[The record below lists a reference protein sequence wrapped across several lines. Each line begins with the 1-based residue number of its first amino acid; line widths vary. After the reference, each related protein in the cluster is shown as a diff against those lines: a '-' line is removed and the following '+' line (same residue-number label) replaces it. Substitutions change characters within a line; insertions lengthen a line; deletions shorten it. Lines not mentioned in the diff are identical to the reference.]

1 MKVEEI
7 LKIVEQAFD
16 THINA
21 NGWIDFETPRADL
34 LGKQDFLKEIKT
46 KLSDPALSDNIRLGE
61 EPVLPLKTKDY
72 LDAQTTSGIKVGDKV
87 KLISACG
94 DYEDGWD
101 NTWMDAMT
109 KNIGRVGEVL
119 YVDELGIAVQ
129 FDRNEHEQFGYH
141 YKTLRLV

>member
-21 NGWIDFETPRADL
+21 NGWIDFETPGADL
-34 LGKQDFLKEIKT
+34 LGKQDFLKEIET
-46 KLSDPALSDNIRLGE
+46 KLSDPTLSDNIRLGE

-72 LDAQTTSGIKVGDKV
+72 LDAQTASGVKVGDKV

-94 DYEDGWD
+94 DYEDGW
-101 NTWMDAMT
+101 NNIWMAEMT

-119 YVDELGIAVQ
+119 CLDESGIEVK
-129 FDRNEHEQFGYH
+129 FDRNEHGQFGYH